1 MTAKFGRMGGGAV
14 RRTVLLAAFAA
25 TLLGALGWFRE
36 AIALTLGSAV
46 AIVSVAWLGSL
57 AGRFLTP
64 DRKSREK
71 LGVKFALGAVL
82 RYAFLGLAIYGI
94 VAVLP
99 DKVPWALA
107 GLSTAVVGAVVEEFF
122 EIRREREARRDV
134 PGA

>member
-1 MTAKFGRMGGGAV
+1 MGGGAV
-14 RRTVLLAAFAA
+14 RRTLLVSAVAA
-25 TLLGALGWFRE
+25 TLLGAFGLFRE
-36 AIALTLGSAV
+36 AFALTLGSGV

-82 RYAFLGLAIYGI
+82 RYAFLGAAIYGI
-94 VAVLP
+94 VAVFP
-99 DKVPWALA
+99 DKVPWTVA
-107 GLSTAVVGAVVEEFF
+107 GLSAAVVGAVLEEFF